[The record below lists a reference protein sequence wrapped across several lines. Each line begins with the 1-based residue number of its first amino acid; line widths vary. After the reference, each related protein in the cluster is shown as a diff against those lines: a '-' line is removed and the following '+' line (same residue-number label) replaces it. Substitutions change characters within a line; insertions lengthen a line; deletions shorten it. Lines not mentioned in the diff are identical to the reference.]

1 VSAVLGIAR
10 QEVSTRRFLLAAAA
24 ALSLLAWALRAV
36 LPPGWSRELGQSLA
50 LVLFLAFPIAAAIA
64 VGSSLVGRDLAE
76 GRLSFYF
83 SRPLSAGALWAGKF
97 LGGAILVAGA
107 FLCCYLPLALSGGG
121 IGRAAVGIWLLALI
135 GLMAFAHTVS
145 SMYRSGSRLFA
156 LDLAFGAVLVTVI
169 VVQVRALALAGAGHV
184 LLTTAALPID
194 LAVAAA
200 AMLAA
205 AAAQLAYGRADAR
218 RGHIA
223 LSTAVWTLA
232 LVAVVALAPWSR
244 WVLGVTPADVGG
256 VGYPLLAAPGGSAF
270 LFKGP
275 SARGRAGFSPVFLMD
290 GESGAYVRLAPE
302 RVTFPAFSADG
313 SAAVWVA
320 PAVSWWWYVA
330 PEPGLLFPGVEA
342 RRAALAVARLGP
354 GTPVVEERAL
364 EPPDAELALALDGD
378 GQRVLVSGHSGV
390 SLVDV
395 ASGRLVADAP
405 LSNIWAADFLPGG
418 AVRFYQTPRDGAEHA
433 FVVLDWTPKDG
444 KRVERARVPVDPPV
458 FLLARRGDLAV
469 VSTGMRGKAIIDTA
483 SGAVRRLDSAA
494 KDVPGAALVLSS
506 GLVALSL
513 GEEVRIVTPGGD
525 VVARLP
531 LEPRT
536 SVYALC
542 EPAPGELAVGLW
554 SLALDR
560 RRTMFVDAATGQVRR
575 EEEGLLPAGPR
586 YGGMIP
592 RPQPEPGS
600 FASRLFTGPGGEL
613 VALEPDGRKRQ
624 IVGVA
629 AR

>member
-50 LVLFLAFPIAAAIA
+50 LVLFLAFPMAAAIA

-121 IGRAAVGIWLLALI
+121 IGREAVGIWLLALV
-135 GLMAFAHTVS
+135 GLMAFAHTIS

-156 LDLAFGAVLVTVI
+156 LDLSLGAVLVTVI
-169 VVQVRALALAGAGHV
+169 VVQVRHLGIAGAGHV
-184 LLTTAALPID
+184 LLTTAALPFD

-200 AMLAA
+200 VLLAA

-218 RGHIA
+218 RGHVA
-223 LSTAVWTLA
+223 LSATVWTLA
-232 LVAVVALAPWSR
+232 LAAVAALALWSR
-244 WVLGVTPADVGG
+244 WVLGVTPAEVGG
-256 VGYPLLAAPGGSAF
+256 VRQLRVAPSGSAL
-270 LFKGP
+270 LFQGA
-275 SARGRAGFSPVFLMD
+275 SEHGRAGFSPVFLMD
-290 GESGAYVRLAPE
+290 GESGSYVRLAPE
-302 RVTFPAFSADG
+302 RVTFPAFTADG
-313 SAAVWVA
+313 NAAVWVA
-320 PAVSWWWYVA
+320 PAVSWWWYVT
-330 PEPGLLFPGVEA
+330 PDPGLLFPGAEA
-342 RRAALAVARLGP
+342 RRAALAVARLGH

-364 EPPDAELALALDGD
+364 APPDAELALALDGD
-378 GQRVLVSGHSGV
+378 GQRVLVSGRSGV
-390 SLVDV
+390 SLVDI
-395 ASGRLVADAP
+395 ASGRLVAEAP

-418 AVRFYQTPRDGAEHA
+418 AVRFYQTPRNGSEHA

-444 KRVERARVPVDPPV
+444 KRVERARVPADPRV

-483 SGAVRRLDSAA
+483 SGTVRRLDSAT
-494 KDVPGAALVLSS
+494 DDFSGAALVLST

-513 GEEVRIVTPGGD
+513 GEEVRIVTRDGEA
-525 VVARLP
+525 VARLA
-531 LEPRT
+531 LEPG
-536 SVYALC
+536 SLAYALR

-554 SLALDR
+554 TLSLDR
-560 RRTMFVDAATGQVRR
+560 RRTVFVDAATGTVRR
-575 EEEGLLPAGPR
+575 VEQGLLPAGVR
-586 YGGMIP
+586 YGAMDTQ
-592 RPQPEPGS
+592 PQPGS

-613 VALEPDGRKRQ
+613 VTLEPDGRKRA

-629 AR
+629 TP

>member
-24 ALSLLAWALRAV
+24 ALSLLAWALRAA

-121 IGRAAVGIWLLALI
+121 IGREAVGIWLLALV
-135 GLMAFAHTVS
+135 GLMAFAHTIS

-156 LDLAFGAVLVTVI
+156 LDLSLGAVLVTVI
-169 VVQVRALALAGAGHV
+169 VVQVRHLGIAGAGHV
-184 LLTTAALPID
+184 LLTTAALPFD

-218 RGHIA
+218 RGHVA
-223 LSTAVWTLA
+223 LSATVWTLA
-232 LVAVVALAPWSR
+232 LVAVAALALWSR
-244 WVLGVTPADVGG
+244 WVLGVTPAEVGG
-256 VGYPLLAAPGGSAF
+256 VRHPLLVAPSGSAL
-270 LFKGP
+270 LFKGA
-275 SARGRAGFSPVFLMD
+275 SEHGRAGFSPVFLMD
-290 GESGAYVRLAPE
+290 GESGSYVRLAPE
-302 RVTFPAFSADG
+302 RVTFPAFTADG

-320 PAVSWWWYVA
+320 PAVSWWWYVT
-330 PEPGLLFPGVEA
+330 PDPGRLFPGAEA
-342 RRAALAVARLGP
+342 RRAALAVARLGH
-354 GTPVVEERAL
+354 GAPVVEERAL

-378 GQRVLVSGHSGV
+378 GQRVLVSGRAGV
-390 SLVDV
+390 SLVDI
-395 ASGRLVADAP
+395 ASGRLVAEAP

-418 AVRFYQTPRDGAEHA
+418 AVRFYQTPREGSEHA

-444 KRVERARVPVDPPV
+444 KRVERARVPVDPRV
-458 FLLARRGDLAV
+458 SLLARRGDLAV

-483 SGAVRRLDSAA
+483 SGAVQRLDSAT
-494 KDVPGAALVLSS
+494 DDFSGAALVLST

-513 GEEVRIVTPGGD
+513 GEEVRVVTRGGEA
-525 VVARLP
+525 VARLA
-531 LEPRT
+531 LEPGSRA
-536 SVYALC
+536 YALR

-554 SLALDR
+554 TLSLDR
-560 RRTMFVDAATGQVRR
+560 RRTVFVDAATGTVRR
-575 EEEGLLPAGPR
+575 VEQGLLPAGVR
-586 YGGMIP
+586 YGAMDTQ
-592 RPQPEPGS
+592 PQPGS
-600 FASRLFTGPGGEL
+600 FASRLFTGPRGEL
-613 VALEPDGRKRQ
+613 VTLEPDGRKRA

>member
-1 VSAVLGIAR
+1 MSAVLGIAR

-24 ALSLLAWALRAV
+24 ALSLLAWALQAV
-36 LPPGWSRELGQSLA
+36 LPPAWSRELGQSLA

-97 LGGAILVAGA
+97 LGGTILVAGA
-107 FLCCYLPLALSGGG
+107 FLCCYLPLALSGVG
-121 IGRAAVGIWLLALI
+121 IGREAVAIWLLALV
-135 GLMAFAHTVS
+135 GLMAFAHTIS

-156 LDLAFGAVLVTVI
+156 LDLSLGAVLVTVI
-169 VVQVRALALAGAGHV
+169 VVQVRHLGIAGAGHV
-184 LLTTAALPID
+184 LLTTAALPFD

-200 AMLAA
+200 ALLAA

-218 RGHIA
+218 RGHVA
-223 LSTAVWTLA
+223 LSATVWTLA
-232 LVAVVALAPWSR
+232 LVAVAALALWSR
-244 WVLGVTPADVGG
+244 WVLGVTPAEVGG
-256 VGYPLLAAPGGSAF
+256 VHYPLLVAPSGSAL
-270 LFKGP
+270 LFKGA
-275 SARGRAGFSPVFLMD
+275 SEHGRAGFSPVFLMD
-290 GESGAYVRLAPE
+290 GESGSYVRLAPE
-302 RVTFPAFSADG
+302 RVTFPVFTADG
-313 SAAVWVA
+313 SAAAWVA
-320 PAVSWWWYVA
+320 PAVSWWWYVT
-330 PEPGLLFPGVEA
+330 PDPGLLFRGAEA
-342 RRAALAVARLGP
+342 RRAALTVARLGH

-378 GQRVLVSGHSGV
+378 GQRVLVSGRSGV
-390 SLVDV
+390 SLVDI
-395 ASGRLVADAP
+395 ASGRLVAEAP

-418 AVRFYQTPRDGAEHA
+418 AAVRFYQTPRDGSEHA

-444 KRVERARVPVDPPV
+444 RRVERARVPVDPRV

-483 SGAVRRLDSAA
+483 SGAMRRLDSAT
-494 KDVPGAALVLSS
+494 DDFPGAALVLST

-513 GEEVRIVTPGGD
+513 GEEVRIVTRDGD
-525 VVARLP
+525 AVARLP
-531 LEPRT
+531 VEPRT
-536 SVYALC
+536 SVYALR

-554 SLALDR
+554 TLSLDR
-560 RRTMFVDAATGQVRR
+560 RRTVFVDAATGAVRR
-575 EEEGLLPAGPR
+575 VEQGLLPAGVQ
-586 YGGMIP
+586 YGAMDTQ
-592 RPQPEPGS
+592 PQPGS
-600 FASRLFTGPGGEL
+600 FASRLFTGPRGEL
-613 VALEPDGRKRQ
+613 VTLEPDGRKRA

>member
-24 ALSLLAWALRAV
+24 ALSLLAWGLQAL
-36 LPPGWSRELGQSLA
+36 LPPGWSHQLGQSLA
-50 LVLFLAFPIAAAIA
+50 LVLFLAFPIGAAIA

-83 SRPLSAGALWAGKF
+83 SRPLSASALWAGKF

-121 IGRAAVGIWLLALI
+121 IGREAVGIWLLALV
-135 GLMAFAHTVS
+135 GLMAFAHTIS

-156 LDLAFGAVLVTVI
+156 LDLFLGAVLVTVI
-169 VVQVRALALAGAGHV
+169 VVQVRHLGIAGAGHV
-184 LLTTAALPID
+184 LLTTAALPFD

-200 AMLAA
+200 VLLAA

-218 RGHIA
+218 RGHVA
-223 LSTAVWTLA
+223 LSATVWTLA
-232 LVAVVALAPWSR
+232 LVAVAALALWSR
-244 WVLGVTPADVGG
+244 WVLGVTPAEVGG
-256 VGYPLLAAPGGSAF
+256 VRHLLVAPSGSAL
-270 LFKGP
+270 LFKGA
-275 SARGRAGFSPVFLMD
+275 SEHGRAGFSPAFLMD
-290 GESGAYVRLAPE
+290 GESGSYVRLAPE
-302 RVTFPAFSADG
+302 RVTFPAFSPDG

-330 PEPGLLFPGVEA
+330 PDPGLLFPGAEA
-342 RRAALAVARLGP
+342 RRAALAVARLGH

-364 EPPDAELALALDGD
+364 EPPDAELALALDRD
-378 GQRVLVSGHSGV
+378 GQRVLVSGRSGV
-390 SLVDV
+390 SLVDI

-418 AVRFYQTPRDGAEHA
+418 AAIRFYQTPRDGSEPA

-444 KRVERARVPVDPPV
+444 KRVERARVPVDPRV

-469 VSTGMRGKAIIDTA
+469 ISTGMRGKAIIDTA
-483 SGAVRRLDSAA
+483 SGAVRRLDSATDDFSA
-494 KDVPGAALVLSS
+494 AALVLST

-513 GEEVRIVTPGGD
+513 GEEVRIVTRDGD
-525 VVARLP
+525 AVARLP

-536 SVYALC
+536 SVYALR

-554 SLALDR
+554 TLALDR

-575 EEEGLLPAGPR
+575 EEQGVLPAGL

-592 RPQPEPGS
+592 QPQPEPGS

-613 VALEPDGRKRQ
+613 VTLEPDGRKRQ

-629 AR
+629 VR

>member
-24 ALSLLAWALRAV
+24 ALSLLAWILRAV

-107 FLCCYLPLALSGGG
+107 FLCCYLPLALSGDG
-121 IGRAAVGIWLLALI
+121 IGRGAVGIWLLALV
-135 GLMAFAHTVS
+135 GLMGFAHTIS

-156 LDLAFGAVLVTVI
+156 LDLSLGAVVLTVI
-169 VVQVRALALAGAGHV
+169 VVQVRHLAFAGAGHV
-184 LLTTAALPID
+184 LLTTAALPFD

-200 AMLAA
+200 VLLAA

-218 RGHIA
+218 RGHVA
-223 LSTAVWTLA
+223 LSATVWTLA
-232 LVAVVALAPWSR
+232 LVAVAAFALWSR
-244 WVLGVTPADVGG
+244 WVLGVTPAEVSG
-256 VGYPLLAAPGGSAF
+256 VRYPLLVAPSGSAL
-270 LFKGP
+270 LFKGAP
-275 SARGRAGFSPVFLMD
+275 ERGRAGFSPVFLMD
-290 GESGAYVRLAPE
+290 GESGSYVRLAPE
-302 RVTFPAFSADG
+302 RVTLPAFTADG

-330 PEPGLLFPGVEA
+330 PDPAHPFPGAEA
-342 RRAALAVARLGP
+342 RRAALAVARLGL

-378 GQRVLVSGHSGV
+378 GQRVLLSGRAGV

-395 ASGRLVADAP
+395 ASGRPVAEAP

-418 AVRFYQTPRDGAEHA
+418 TVRFYQTPRDGSEPA

-444 KRVERARVPVDPPV
+444 KRVERARVPVDPRV
-458 FLLARRGDLAV
+458 FLLARRGDLVV
-469 VSTGMRGKAIIDTA
+469 VSNGMRGKAIIDTT

-494 KDVPGAALVLSS
+494 ADFPGAALVLSS

-513 GEEVRIVTPGGD
+513 GEEVRVVTRGGET
-525 VVARLP
+525 VARLA
-531 LEPRT
+531 LEPG
-536 SVYALC
+536 SLAYALR
-542 EPAPGELAVGLW
+542 EPTPGELAVGLW
-554 SLALDR
+554 TFSSDR
-560 RRTMFVDAATGQVRR
+560 RRTVFVDAATGAVRR
-575 EEEGLLPAGPR
+575 VEQGLLPAGVR
-586 YGGMIP
+586 YGVMNT
-592 RPQPEPGS
+592 QPEPGS
-600 FASRLFTGPGGEL
+600 FASRLFEDIGGDL
-613 VALEPDGRKRQ
+613 VTLEPDGRKRR
-624 IVGVA
+624 IVGL

>member
-1 VSAVLGIAR
+1 MSAVLGIAR

-107 FLCCYLPLALSGGG
+107 FLCCYIPLALSGGG
-121 IGRAAVGIWLLALI
+121 IGREAVGIWLLALV
-135 GLMAFAHTVS
+135 GLMAFAHTIS

-156 LDLAFGAVLVTVI
+156 LDLSLGAVLVTVI
-169 VVQVRALALAGAGHV
+169 VVQVRHLGIAGAGHV
-184 LLTTAALPID
+184 LLTTAALPFD

-218 RGHIA
+218 RGHVA
-223 LSTAVWTLA
+223 LSATVWTLA
-232 LVAVVALAPWSR
+232 LAAVAALALWSR
-244 WVLGVTPADVGG
+244 WVLGVTPAEVGDIRH
-256 VGYPLLAAPGGSAF
+256 PLLAAPSGSAL
-270 LFKGP
+270 LFKGAP
-275 SARGRAGFSPVFLMD
+275 ERGRAGFSPVFLMD
-290 GESGAYVRLAPE
+290 GESGSYVRLAPE
-302 RVTFPAFSADG
+302 RVTFPAFTADG

-330 PEPGLLFPGVEA
+330 PEPGLLFPGAEA
-342 RRAALAVARLGP
+342 RRAALAVARLGH
-354 GTPVVEERAL
+354 GAPVVEERAL

-378 GQRVLVSGHSGV
+378 GQWVLVSGRAGV
-390 SLVDV
+390 SLVDI

-418 AVRFYQTPRDGAEHA
+418 AVRFYQTPRDGLEHA

-444 KRVERARVPVDPPV
+444 KRVEKARVPVDPRV

-469 VSTGMRGKAIIDTA
+469 VSTGMRGKAIIDAA
-483 SGAVRRLDSAA
+483 SGTVQRLDSATA
-494 KDVPGAALVLSS
+494 DLPGVALVLSS

-513 GEEVRIVTPGGD
+513 GEEVRIVTRGGD
-525 VVARLP
+525 TVARLP
-531 LEPRT
+531 LERG
-536 SVYALC
+536 SLACALR

-554 SLALDR
+554 TLAQDR
-560 RRTMFVDAATGQVRR
+560 RRTVFVDAVTGAVRR
-575 EEEGLLPAGPR
+575 VEQGLLPAGVR
-586 YGGMIP
+586 YGAMDTQ
-592 RPQPEPGS
+592 PQPGS
-600 FASRLFTGPGGEL
+600 FASRLFEDPGGGL
-613 VALEPDGRKRQ
+613 VVFEPDGRKRE

>member
-24 ALSLLAWALRAV
+24 ALSLLAWALQA
-36 LPPGWSRELGQSLA
+36 LMPAGWSRELGESLA

-97 LGGAILVAGA
+97 LGGAVLVAGA

-121 IGRAAVGIWLLALI
+121 IGRGAVGIWLLALL
-135 GLMAFAHTVS
+135 GLMAFAHTIS

-156 LDLAFGAVLVTVI
+156 LDLSLGAVLVTVI
-169 VVQVRALALAGAGHV
+169 VVQVRHLAIAGAGHV
-184 LLTTAALPID
+184 LLTTAVLPFD

-218 RGHIA
+218 RGHVA
-223 LSTAVWTLA
+223 LSAAVWTLA
-232 LVAVVALAPWSR
+232 LAAVAALALWSR
-244 WVLGVTPADVGG
+244 WVLGVTPAEVGDMR
-256 VGYPLLAAPGGSAF
+256 YPILAAPSGSAI
-270 LFKGP
+270 LFKGA
-275 SARGRAGFSPVFLMD
+275 SEHGRAGFSPVFLMD
-290 GESGAYVRLAPE
+290 GESGSYVRLAPE
-302 RVTFPAFSADG
+302 RVTAPAFTADG
-313 SAAVWVA
+313 TAAVWVA

-330 PEPGLLFPGVEA
+330 PEPGLLFPGAEA
-342 RRAALAVARLGP
+342 RRAALAVARLGH

-364 EPPDAELALALDGD
+364 EAPDAALALALDGD
-378 GQRVLVSGHSGV
+378 GRRVLVSGRSRV

-395 ASGRLVADAP
+395 ATGRLVADAP

-418 AVRFYQTPRDGAEHA
+418 AVRFYQRPKDPEHA
-433 FVVLDWTPKDG
+433 FVVLDWTPRDG
-444 KRVERARVPVDPPV
+444 KRVERARVSVDPRV
-458 FLLARRGDLAV
+458 FLLARRGDVAV
-469 VSTGMRGKAIIDTA
+469 VSTGIRGKAIIDA
-483 SGAVRRLDSAA
+483 ANGAVKRLDSATA
-494 KDVPGAALVLSS
+494 DFPGVALVLSS

-513 GEEVRIVTPGGD
+513 GEEVRVVTRGGEA
-525 VVARLP
+525 VARLP
-531 LEPRT
+531 LEPGSRA
-536 SVYALC
+536 YALR

-554 SLALDR
+554 TSLNR
-560 RRTMFVDAATGQVRR
+560 RRTVLVDAATGAVRR
-575 EEEGLLPAGPR
+575 VEQGLLPAGVR
-586 YGGMIP
+586 YGAMDA
-592 RPQPEPGS
+592 QPEPGS
-600 FASRLFTGPGGEL
+600 FASRLFEDLSGEL
-613 VALEPDGRKRQ
+613 VTLEPDGRKRP

-629 AR
+629 R

>member
-1 VSAVLGIAR
+1 MSAVLGIAR

-121 IGRAAVGIWLLALI
+121 IGREAVGIWLLALV
-135 GLMAFAHTVS
+135 GLMAFAHTIS

-156 LDLAFGAVLVTVI
+156 LDLSLGAMLATVI
-169 VVQVRALALAGAGHV
+169 VVQVRHLGIAGAGHV
-184 LLTTAALPID
+184 LLTTAALPFD

-218 RGHIA
+218 RGHVA
-223 LSTAVWTLA
+223 LSATVWTLA
-232 LVAVVALAPWSR
+232 LVAVAALALWSR
-244 WVLGVTPADVGG
+244 WVLGVTPAEVGDIRH
-256 VGYPLLAAPGGSAF
+256 PLLAAPSGSAL
-270 LFKGP
+270 LFKGAP
-275 SARGRAGFSPVFLMD
+275 ERGRAGFSPVFLMD
-290 GESGAYVRLAPE
+290 GESGSYVRLAPE
-302 RVTFPAFSADG
+302 RVTFPAFTADG
-313 SAAVWVA
+313 NAAVWVA

-330 PEPGLLFPGVEA
+330 PDPGLLFPGAEA
-342 RRAALAVARLGP
+342 RRAALAVARLGH
-354 GTPVVEERAL
+354 GAPVVEERAL

-378 GQRVLVSGHSGV
+378 GQRVLVSRRSSV

-418 AVRFYQTPRDGAEHA
+418 AVRFYQTPRDGPEHA

-444 KRVERARVPVDPPV
+444 KRVEKARVPVDPRV

-469 VSTGMRGKAIIDTA
+469 VSTGMRGKAIIDAA
-483 SGAVRRLDSAA
+483 SGTVQRLDSATA
-494 KDVPGAALVLSS
+494 DSPPVALVLSS

-513 GEEVRIVTPGGD
+513 GEEVRIVTRGGD
-525 VVARLP
+525 TVARLP
-531 LEPRT
+531 LERG
-536 SVYALC
+536 SLACALR

-554 SLALDR
+554 TLAQDR
-560 RRTMFVDAATGQVRR
+560 RRTVFVDSATGAVRR
-575 EEEGLLPAGPR
+575 VEQGLLPAGVR
-586 YGGMIP
+586 YGAMDTQ
-592 RPQPEPGS
+592 PQPGS
-600 FASRLFTGPGGEL
+600 FASRLFEDPGGRL
-613 VALEPDGRKRQ
+613 VVFEPDGRKRE